1 MNKVIKTIVT
11 RRSIRK
17 YTEEKIP
24 TETLELLLLA
34 AMNAPSACNQQAWYF
49 IVVTDQDKLD
59 KLSTL
64 HSGVEFVKNA
74 PAAII
79 VCSEPNATIL
89 DYYWIDECAAA
100 TQNLLLAAH
109 SLGLGAIWT
118 GINHENLED
127 INFYRN
133 ILNIS
138 DQYTPFA
145 MIPIGHPAEQR
156 VSVNKY
162 NDKKILWN

>member
-1 MNKVIKTIVT
+1 MNKVIETIFT

-17 YTEEKIP
+17 FTKERIP
-24 TETLELLLLA
+24 KETLELLLSA
-34 AMNAPSACNQQAWYF
+34 AMNAPTACNQQAWYF
-49 IVVTDQDKLD
+49 IVVTEQDKLD

-64 HSGVEFVKNA
+64 HSGVNFVKNA
-74 PAAII
+74 PVAII

-145 MIPIGHPAEQR
+145 MIPIGHPAEQI

-162 NDKKILWN
+162 NEKKVLWN